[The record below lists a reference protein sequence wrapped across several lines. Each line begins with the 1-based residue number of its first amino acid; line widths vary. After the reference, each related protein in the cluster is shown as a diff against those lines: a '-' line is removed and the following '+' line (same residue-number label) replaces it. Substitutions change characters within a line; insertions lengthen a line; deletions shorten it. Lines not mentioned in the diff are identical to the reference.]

1 MFKFNKLWKQQKEKK
16 KKTNNRKL
24 HQGCKKKNKESF

>member
-1 MFKFNKLWKQQKEKK
+1 LNYYKNT

-24 HQGCKKKNKESF
+24 H